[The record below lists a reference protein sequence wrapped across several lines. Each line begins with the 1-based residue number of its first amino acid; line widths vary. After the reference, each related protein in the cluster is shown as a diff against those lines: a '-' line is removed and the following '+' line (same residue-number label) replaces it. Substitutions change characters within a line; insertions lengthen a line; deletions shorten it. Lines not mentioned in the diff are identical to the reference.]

1 MPWYALPFGDKA
13 KNALS
18 KKYDVSGKF
27 LNVADYLSFLIIGIP
42 TLIILEGETG
52 KVITENGRAAVSMDP
67 DGKVCRIQYNA
78 LSLRVIFI
86 YLFIIGISV
95 A

>member
-13 KNALS
+13 KKALS
-18 KKYDVSGKF
+18 QKYDVSGMF
-27 LNVADYLSFLIIGIP
+27 LNCGQGNYLLFLIIGIP

-78 LSLRVIFI
+78 LFL
-86 YLFIIGISV
+86 
-95 A
+95 

>member
-18 KKYDVSGKF
+18 KKYEVSGKF
-27 LNVADYLSFLIIGIP
+27 LNVVNYLLFLIIGIP